1 MNLIIDQGNTAVKVA
16 LFKAQKQ
23 VFFNTYTAENFQQQL
38 MKEVNLTE
46 IQQAIIASVVAEA
59 ETRFSFLKK
68 YLPHVIFA
76 SSTMPLPFVNKYAT
90 PQTLGVDRLALI
102 AGAIQLFPN
111 RNILVI
117 SAGTCITFDVV
128 TQKNEY
134 LDGAI
139 APGIAMRLKAMH
151 QFTSKLPLLEQQ
163 DFDNEQFI
171 GNTTESCMLSGVYT
185 NGVREIEGVIV
196 QYEEKFA
203 NLAVILTGGNQK
215 YLQERIKKPIFANSF
230 VLLEGL
236 NNILEY
242 QKQTQHSINGQLKQ
256 YDE

>member
-134 LDGAI
+134 LGGAI
-139 APGIAMRLKAMH
+139 APGMH

-171 GNTTESCMLSGVYT
+171 GNTTESCMLSGVY
-185 NGVREIEGVIV
+185 NNVVREIEGVIV